1 LRRHRPHR
9 GRSPPDEVRVFGKVL
24 FEVEVLPQAVLGL
37 TAAEYQIFFDLAAR
51 LWTALHPEQEDPQ
64 HE

>member
-1 LRRHRPHR
+1 
-9 GRSPPDEVRVFGKVL
+9 VRVFGKVL